1 MYFLAKFILL
11 LQIISMSYERI
22 ISLAPSNTE
31 ILYALGLENK
41 IIATTRYCDYPPS
54 AKEKTKIGGW
64 LDIKFDMIK
73 ELKPDLILTSTFVQD
88 KLKEKLES
96 EGYKVFHV
104 DPITLDDVLES
115 IIAIGEKLD
124 VEEKARDLVEKMKE
138 EISVIEE
145 NTKSFRHN
153 PNIYAEE
160 WHKPPT
166 VCGNWVPDLLEK
178 AGAIGLCEKAIHSR
192 AVNDSEV
199 INFNPD
205 IIIVTWC
212 GFGERAKLE
221 WIKERKGWD
230 KIKAIQENN
239 VLIIDD
245 SLLNRPGPRLID
257 GLKMLERIV
266 RDYDEK
272 N

>member
-1 MYFLAKFILL
+1 
-11 LQIISMSYERI
+11 MSYERI

-41 IIATTRYCDYPPS
+41 IIATTRYCDYPAE

-73 ELKPDLILTSTFVQD
+73 ELDPDLILTSTFVQD
-88 KLKEKLES
+88 KLKERLES
-96 EGYKVFHV
+96 EGYEVFHV

-115 IIAIGEKLD
+115 MIVIGKKLD
-124 VEEKARDLVEKMKE
+124 TEEKAFVLAEKMRA
-138 EISVIEE
+138 EISAIEKQ
-145 NTKSFRHN
+145 TKSFRHN
-153 PNIYAEE
+153 PKIYAEE

-166 VCGNWVPDLLEK
+166 VCGNWVPDLLK
-178 AGAIGLCEKAIHSR
+178 TAGASGLCEKGVHSR
-192 AVNDSEV
+192 AISNEEV

-212 GFGERAKLE
+212 GFGVEAEKE
-221 WIKERKGWD
+221 WIKERKNWD
-230 KIKAIQENN
+230 KIKAFQGNN
-239 VLIIDD
+239 VLIVDD
-245 SLLNRPGPRLID
+245 SLLNRPGPRLVD
-257 GLKMLERIV
+257 GLKMLKKIV
-266 RDYDEK
+266 REYNEK